1 MRWLDTMA
9 KATIGSTNLLMWRL
23 CMLDVEERL
32 IDGEISLLF
41 LSSIFIFC

>member
-1 MRWLDTMA
+1 MA
-9 KATIGSTNLLMWRL
+9 KATNGSTNLLMWRS
-23 CMLDVEERL
+23 CMLVVEERL